1 MRICVNNININIRN
15 NERDSLE
22 EYLEKIGISRENI
35 KEIYYQKKS
44 IDSRKKNDI
53 KLVFNVE
60 VELKREINI
69 DKLKNVS
76 LAKKIKLPNRESKKI
91 EGRIIV
97 IGTGPA
103 GLFAALRLC
112 QYGYKPIVFE
122 RGNKVDK
129 RDKDV
134 EIFNNFGVLNT
145 NSNIQFGEG
154 GAGTYS
160 DGKLNTRVKSE
171 YMQFVFEELIAN
183 GAQEEIIYDYKPHIG
198 TDILK
203 KVVKNMR
210 KKIEKMGG
218 EFRFSEQITN
228 FKKVG
233 NRIGEIE
240 INKREWQKVDY
251 IVLGIGHSARDTYKA
266 LNNIGVAMEA
276 KDFAIGARIEHPRKD
291 IDKMQFGRFAGDK
304 KLGSASYN
312 LTYNNPKEKRGIFS
326 FCMCPGGEIVNASSE
341 EGGSLVNGM
350 SYSTR
355 DGEFSNSAVVVALRR
370 EDFGNNLFDAL
381 RFQETLEQKAYNIIG
396 KHGALYQNL
405 SDFRSG
411 KKSIEKIRSSYKMD
425 LFSYDFNEFFPDVIS
440 RNMHMAFDYWSKNTY
455 FVSKKANLI
464 GPETRTSAPL
474 RIVRD
479 GEGRSINIENLYPI
493 GEGAG
498 YAGGI
503 TSAAIDGVKVI
514 DLAFAKIID

>member
-1 MRICVNNININIRN
+1 MRVCVNNINISIKSD
-15 NERDSLE
+15 ERKSLIKH
-22 EYLEKIGISRENI
+22 LEKIGIKKENI

-53 KLVFNVE
+53 KFVFNIE
-60 VELKREINI
+60 VELKNDINI
-69 DKLKNVS
+69 DKINGVS
-76 LAKKIKLPNRESKKI
+76 LAKELKLPKRESKKL
-91 EGRIIV
+91 EGRVVV

-112 QYGYKPIVFE
+112 QYGYKPVIFE
-122 RGNKVDK
+122 RGNEVDK

-134 EIFNNFGVLNT
+134 ERFNTLGVLNT

-171 YMQFVFEELIAN
+171 YMQFVFEELIKN

-203 KVVKNMR
+203 VVVKNMR
-210 KKIEKMGG
+210 EKIKTMGG
-218 EFRFSEQITN
+218 EFRFSEQITD
-228 FKKVG
+228 FKKTG
-233 NRIGEIE
+233 NKITKIQV
-240 INKREWQKVDY
+240 NNREWQDVDHL
-251 IVLGIGHSARDTYKA
+251 VLGIGHSARDTYRA
-266 LNNIGVAMEA
+266 LNEIGVAMEA
-276 KDFAIGARIEHPRKD
+276 KDFAIGARIEHPRRD
-291 IDKMQFGRFAGDK
+291 IDKMQFGKSAGDK

-312 LTYNNPKEKRGIFS
+312 LTYNNRDEKRGVFS

-381 RFQETLEQKAYNIIG
+381 KFQEGLEQKAYNIMG
-396 KHGALYQNL
+396 KHGALYQKL
-405 SDFRSG
+405 SDFRKG
-411 KKSIEKIRSSYKMD
+411 KKSSEKIKSSYQMD
-425 LFSYDFNEFFPDVIS
+425 LVSHDLNEFFPEVITK
-440 RNMHMAFDYWSKNTY
+440 NMHMAFDYWSKNTY
-455 FVSKKANLI
+455 FVSERANLI

-479 GEGRSINIENLYPI
+479 GEGRSTNIENLYPI

-503 TSAAIDGVKVI
+503 TSAAIDGVKII
-514 DLAFAKIID
+514 DLAFAKTID